1 MAFKFALSVSALALG
16 AAFTV
21 APALAQGTNAPNAD
35 NQQQTG
41 PQSGMQTGTP
51 ESRQLKSSRHPK
63 STSSRRLVRRQVA
76 RSAPRNNTYNYAYAP
91 GGGFTPGY
99 SDEPNITNRTYGAGP
114 AFAGTPFYTGGYG
127 YGRGYY
133 GYAPGYG
140 YGRGYY
146 GSAPGSAFGYGY
158 YGY

>member
-1 MAFKFALSVSALALG
+1 MVFKLALSVSALALG

-21 APALAQGTNAPNAD
+21 TPALAQGTNAPNAD

-41 PQSGMQTGTP
+41 TQTGMQTGTP
-51 ESRQLKSSRHPK
+51 ESRQPK
-63 STSSRRLVRRQVA
+63 STSRRRHVRRQVA

-99 SDEPNITNRTYGAGP
+99 SDEPDITNRTYGAGP
-114 AFAGTPFYTGGYG
+114 AFAGTPFWTGGYG
-127 YGRGYY
+127 YRRGYY

-146 GSAPGSAFGYGY
+146 GYAPGGAFGYGY
-158 YGY
+158 